1 MGNITRDLIKQYQ
14 HPRIKLEVGSVTI
27 YETDISGNSFS
38 YRSGTGSGAFAPG
51 GCVIS
56 SCNFTL
62 NNRNGSYTNLFPDGT
77 RIVVYIGYGPTA
89 ATATY
94 DKLCTVYAYGATK
107 RNTTIAVKCYDKLR
121 AADKTTWKSFAFPM
135 TVSQIISS
143 AAADAG
149 ITVGTLPAAG
159 GDISV
164 DLRDE
169 DGNQPDLNMTCRQ
182 AIAAALLISGN
193 FGRMTADD
201 TLYCGWYG
209 SDAGISVSTSWLRDY
224 SVTDSMAYT
233 GVQVYGQAV
242 TGSDTRLYK
251 LSSGQFVTEANCAAI
266 QARLYAALVGIP
278 VCQADLRMICDP
290 NITAGMI
297 VELTYPQ
304 AGSVITSRIPIT
316 SVSIKGSMAADYS
329 CDAITADEA
338 DDLRASSE
346 KTTEDVASGEYATKD
361 YVDNAIAGAGGG
373 SGGSGDTMTVFV
385 PKLDTTY
392 SSGVTIGI
400 LTANGFEQKTVTSGG
415 ISEQIITV
423 PSLDAV
429 QAYAKAAGK
438 SLNSVYF
445 DVELRAAMGS
455 YVGTATL
462 RARWY
467 KDDYTL
473 AFEAGG
479 LMVPIHSY
487 SNISG
492 LAVCLFTFKG
502 GNKYRLRRG
511 AGTAATSGWGWI

>member
-14 HPRIKLEVGSVTI
+14 HPRIKLEVGAVTI

-62 NNRNGSYTNLFPDGT
+62 NNRNGAYTNLFPDGT

-121 AADKTTWKSFAFPM
+121 AADKTTWKSFSFPM

-169 DGNQPDLNMTCRQ
+169 DGNQPELNMTCRQ

-373 SGGSGDTMTVFV
+373 SGGDSGT
-385 PKLDTTY
+385 
-392 SSGVTIGI
+392 VTICIPVRSFKKNNSGM
-400 LTANGFEQKTVTSGG
+400 TAGNGTVEAVTFTSGG
-415 ISEQIITV
+415 ISAQIISI
-423 PSLDAV
+423 PSREEVERYAEKQGTTYDHIFFPVHMRATLDTYSGYVTMQCNYNDRTTAGDRIYFKNGMFIGYSLSSGFV
-429 QAYAKAAGK
+429 QASSAFAL
-438 SLNSVYF
+438 S
-445 DVELRAAMGS
+445 GS
-455 YVGTATL
+455 G
-462 RARWY
+462 
-467 KDDYTL
+467 
-473 AFEAGG
+473 
-479 LMVPIHSY
+479 
-487 SNISG
+487 
-492 LAVCLFTFKG
+492 C
-502 GNKYRLRRG
+502 LRRDK
-511 AGTAATSGWGWI
+511 ANYPKTDGWYWT